1 MAFLA
6 GVQTVL
12 GSVNEHCLVMWHS
25 HSLPVTPKRFLLLQK
40 ASGEI
45 AEAGFVAEMRTK
57 GFSHFRQSSQF
68 SSQFHK
74 ERRGGDLCRKKPSV
88 WWFGFSEGRKKS
100 LSLFV
105 PAMGRV
111 QGTSSPVSE
120 TIASLADSCKQ
131 LQYFQLYVKHNG
143 YSLSQWILS
152 CWDKWHGL
160 LESCPKNW

>member
-6 GVQTVL
+6 GVQTAL

-25 HSLPVTPKRFLLLQK
+25 HTLPVTPKRFLLLQK

-57 GFSHFRQSSQF
+57 GFSHFRQSIQF

-88 WWFGFSEGRKKS
+88 WWFGCPEGRKKS
-100 LSLFV
+100 FCLFLPWGECKGPPLLCLRLLLHMLT
-105 PAMGRV
+105 PANSSSTFSFMLNTMGILFCNEFY
-111 QGTSSPVSE
+111 PVGISDM
-120 TIASLADSCKQ
+120 DS
-131 LQYFQLYVKHNG
+131 
-143 YSLSQWILS
+143 
-152 CWDKWHGL
+152 
-160 LESCPKNW
+160 